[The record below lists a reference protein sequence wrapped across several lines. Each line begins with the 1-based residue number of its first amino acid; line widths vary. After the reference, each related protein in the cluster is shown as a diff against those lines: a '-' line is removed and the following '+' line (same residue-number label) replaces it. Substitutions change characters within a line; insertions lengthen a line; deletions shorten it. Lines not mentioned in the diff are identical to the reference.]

1 MQLCNHQKV
10 GNKMR
15 KLGRDI
21 LAACQVN
28 DVGCAPHIIHIL
40 LKNRFETERCDVAL
54 NGTNKVLTHYRKSAG
69 SKHDLFAV
77 KGNEQGGV
85 IEGIPIGIKGRWGT
99 QFKALQYMKGNGE
112 HMKLQCVRQ
121 AFNRT
126 LKRAKEYQ
134 KYCLFAQELIQIAGN
149 AVKLETS
156 FKTVRIVHNQWRRS
170 LRKDRLAK
178 LVKCHYNIP
187 NIEKV
192 KGMPIV

>member
-1 MQLCNHQKV
+1 
-10 GNKMR
+10 MR

-126 LKRAKEYQ
+126 LSREVKDIVLGIWEPTYWEDLDYTLTSNKPLQLTLTTLEGALVNPGCSSSTHDSVTKIFYLKGKR
-134 KYCLFAQELIQIAGN
+134 
-149 AVKLETS
+149 
-156 FKTVRIVHNQWRRS
+156 
-170 LRKDRLAK
+170 
-178 LVKCHYNIP
+178 
-187 NIEKV
+187 KV
-192 KGMPIV
+192 KSGWK